1 MTTPTRQEIKAA
13 HEALDYLYA
22 CACKLN
28 KQGEQAERVVAHAA
42 IMKILPPTSRSTM
55 ADVNW
60 EHCQHFLTVAESTRD
75 EERYIMLCPEM
86 SEHIRCISE
95 DPHRSTEVILREYL
109 VPTDDKNR
117 LNWEML

>member
-1 MTTPTRQEIKAA
+1 MPNPTRQEIKAA

-22 CACKLN
+22 CAYKLN
-28 KQGEQAERVVAHAA
+28 KPGEQAERVEAHAA

-60 EHCQHFLTVAESTRD
+60 EHSQHFLTVAESTHN
-75 EERYIMLCPEM
+75 EERYIMLCPDM

-95 DPHRSTEVILREYL
+95 DPYRSTEVLPREYL
-109 VPTDDKNR
+109 IPTDDKYR
-117 LNWEML
+117 LNREVF

>member
-1 MTTPTRQEIKAA
+1 MTEPTREQILAA
-13 HEALDYLYA
+13 HYATEQLALLATSITERQDVKDYKEMIFKA
-22 CACKLN
+22 
-28 KQGEQAERVVAHAA
+28 
-42 IMKILPPTSRSTM
+42 LPPKTNTTM

-60 EHCQHFLTVAESTRD
+60 EHSKHFLTVAESTRD

-109 VPTDDKNR
+109 VPTDDKYR
-117 LNWEML
+117 LNREVL

>member
-1 MTTPTRQEIKAA
+1 MTSPTRQEIIRA
-13 HEALDYLYA
+13 HEVLDTVCDLVTELRGFSANEYRNLILRA
-22 CACKLN
+22 
-28 KQGEQAERVVAHAA
+28 
-42 IMKILPPTSRSTM
+42 LPPIPHSTM

-60 EHCQHFLTVAESTRD
+60 EHSKHYLTVAESTKN

-109 VPTDDKNR
+109 IPTDDKYR
-117 LNWEML
+117 LNREVL